1 MYSRRESEYISGGML
16 RVEVAGRRPGG
27 RTERRFMD
35 GVKDDK
41 ELVVVREGGR
51 GGGREGAGAMEADDW
66 LWRTTAIR
74 KGRSGRSALRSS
86 KLEKVK
92 SNKIVVRKL

>member
-27 RTERRFMD
+27 RAERRFMD

-51 GGGREGAGAMEADDW
+51 GGEGAMEAG
-66 LWRTTAIR
+66 RQPR
-74 KGRSGRSALRSS
+74 GKGGLG
-86 KLEKVK
+86 KVLLDQA
-92 SNKIVVRKL
+92 N